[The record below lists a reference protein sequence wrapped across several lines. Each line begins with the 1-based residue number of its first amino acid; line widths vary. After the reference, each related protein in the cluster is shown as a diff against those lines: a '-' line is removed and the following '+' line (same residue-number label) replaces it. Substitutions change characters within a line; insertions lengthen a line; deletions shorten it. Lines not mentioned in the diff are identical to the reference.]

1 MCTFNIFWECN
12 NSTKYL
18 KLLSPLI
25 KQMTTAMTLVPPPPP
40 PTYNLSHYL
49 TKWYTSIS
57 RREPHYTRHV
67 LFLQENRYC
76 LVVSLSLFVLRYIVS
91 LLLAFILII
100 VTWFLDKLIYT
111 CNMLSVYPTEYRI
124 NLSSIYNYTFYNNQI
139 LPFYTLCQN
148 NC

>member
-12 NSTKYL
+12 NSTKCL
-18 KLLSPLI
+18 KLLGSFNNADNNSNDLSI
-25 KQMTTAMTLVPPPPP
+25 PPPPP

-76 LVVSLSLFVLRYIVS
+76 FVVSLLLFVLRYIVS
-91 LLLAFILII
+91 LLLAFI
-100 VTWFLDKLIYT
+100 
-111 CNMLSVYPTEYRI
+111 RI
-124 NLSSIYNYTFYNNQI
+124 SHLVSGQANIHL
-139 LPFYTLCQN
+139 
-148 NC
+148 